1 MAFELEVVVARVSVL
16 QGGDIPKQML
26 DARIELEKILGTQ
39 RRIIVLPTTGDTQLN
54 LMYMATGGSIVEQEG
69 AILGTGE
76 RQLLKG

>member
-1 MAFELEVVVARVSVL
+1 MATELEVIVARVSVL

-26 DARIELEKILGTQ
+26 EARKELEKILGTK

-54 LMYMATGGSIVEQEG
+54 LMYIAPDGSMVEQEG
-69 AILGTGE
+69 TILGTGE